1 MVSSRPSFLLPSFFL
16 LQVVA
21 SAPHIAMVVDQP
33 LALRAGTELFTL
45 IVGPLER
52 GWRPAFTENMTDRLR
67 DGAKGAAAVP
77 GNAGG
82 LIRASSSSSV
92 LVDSPGGPGGT
103 TGTGGSGRGSGCPI
117 LMQTGPNVKV
127 TAEVPRSPHPHPHP
141 RSSPPPRWM
150 QVTAE
155 VPRAE
160 VVVHLPSLMAF
171 VATHFR

>member
-1 MVSSRPSFLLPSFFL
+1 M
-16 LQVVA
+16 VA

-67 DGAKGAAAVP
+67 DGANGAAAVP
-77 GNAGG
+77 GDAGG

-103 TGTGGSGRGSGCPI
+103 TGSGGRGSGCPI
-117 LMQTGPNVKV
+117 LMQTGPNVK
-127 TAEVPRSPHPHPHP
+127 
-141 RSSPPPRWM
+141 
-150 QVTAE
+150 VTAE

>member
-1 MVSSRPSFLLPSFFL
+1 
-16 LQVVA
+16 
-21 SAPHIAMVVDQP
+21 MVVDQP
-33 LALRAGTELFTL
+33 LTLRAGTELFTL
-45 IVGPLER
+45 IMGPLER

-77 GNAGG
+77 QSSPGTAGG
-82 LIRASSSSSV
+82 LVRASSSSSM

-103 TGTGGSGRGSGCPI
+103 TGTGGSGSGCPI
-117 LMQTGPNVKV
+117 LMQTGPNVK
-127 TAEVPRSPHPHPHP
+127 
-141 RSSPPPRWM
+141 
-150 QVTAE
+150 VTAE

>member
-1 MVSSRPSFLLPSFFL
+1 
-16 LQVVA
+16 
-21 SAPHIAMVVDQP
+21 MVVDQP
-33 LALRAGTELFTL
+33 LTLRAGTELFTL

-67 DGAKGAAAVP
+67 DGGGASAKGGKGAAAVP
-77 GNAGG
+77 PSSPGTAGG
-82 LIRASSSSSV
+82 LIRASSSSSM

-103 TGTGGSGRGSGCPI
+103 TGTGGSGSGCPI
-117 LMQTGPNVKV
+117 LMQTGPNVK
-127 TAEVPRSPHPHPHP
+127 
-141 RSSPPPRWM
+141 
-150 QVTAE
+150 VTAE